1 MDCHIPRLDSK
12 IGPIRAYS
20 DLLLHDM
27 GSEMDDGIT
36 PGFASGSEFRTQPL
50 WGVALHGPYLHDGRA
65 NTLQEAIEW
74 HGGEGTASKDNWLN
88 ASEEERDALISFLYT
103 LGGENPEGGNFILPS
118 STVPKY
124 GEQGGPRRELT
135 TDEEQ
140 NFENGLRL
148 FDQNFLG
155 SDGRNNHFNADS
167 CRACHQDPVIGGA
180 GGIDVNVL
188 RVGKRD
194 LETGLYEDVSTPY
207 SIVVQ
212 ESINY
217 HST

>member
-74 HGGEGTASKDNWLN
+74 HGGEGTAS
-88 ASEEERDALISFLYT
+88 RI
-103 LGGENPEGGNFILPS
+103 
-118 STVPKY
+118 
-124 GEQGGPRRELT
+124 
-135 TDEEQ
+135 
-140 NFENGLRL
+140 
-148 FDQNFLG
+148 
-155 SDGRNNHFNADS
+155 
-167 CRACHQDPVIGGA
+167 
-180 GGIDVNVL
+180 
-188 RVGKRD
+188 
-194 LETGLYEDVSTPY
+194 TG
-207 SIVVQ
+207 
-212 ESINY
+212 
-217 HST
+217 